1 MAIVDQT
8 LVPISEYATSKY
20 NNDTNGMIGLY
31 NNKYT
36 SVYL

>member
-1 MAIVDQT
+1 MVDQT
-8 LVPISEYATSKY
+8 HIPISEYATSKY

-36 SVYL
+36 FVYL